1 MGIFGKKTLSP
12 AEKEQLC
19 MQATNWQYE
28 GEQRRAQKDMQGAID
43 CYEKALDLFRKAE
56 FALGEGR
63 ALQGLGMFHRD
74 LQHFDQAAV
83 LLDQALQVFITLND
97 KFRQGTTYDRMG
109 TMYWQM
115 KDNQHS
121 MQMYSKAAE
130 LLLEVNAPKEALDSL
145 IAVGSL
151 QIMEED
157 FSNAE
162 RTLQRALQ
170 IAQQNGIY
178 ESESQAS
185 YHLGVALQKMSR
197 IEDAVESF
205 SRVIHI
211 YQTTGHE
218 GFAPYAAK
226 ELEELGAIETKK
238 ASASQDIH
246 PDIKSA
252 LEIYSRGQN
261 EYAMDRL
268 ADLAR
273 EFILGKD
280 LKNAAQAFEAMGD
293 IHKDLGYTSIALDNF
308 NKARDYY
315 SQCGAKQ
322 DCAQMAL
329 KIEKINQDMQDF
341 EL

>member
-12 AEKEQLC
+12 NEKDQLC
-19 MQATNWQYE
+19 MKASNWQYK
-28 GEQRRAQKDMQGAID
+28 GEQRRAQKDIQGAIE
-43 CYEKALDLFRKAE
+43 CYEEALVLFRKAQ
-56 FALGEGR
+56 FPLGEGR

-74 LQHFDQAAV
+74 LNHFDQAAA
-83 LLDQALQVFITLND
+83 LLDQALQIFITLND

-115 KDNQHS
+115 KDNQRS
-121 MQMYSKAAE
+121 IQMYTKASN

-157 FSNAE
+157 FPNAE
-162 RTLQRALQ
+162 RTLLRALQ
-170 IAQQNGIY
+170 IAQQNGLH

-185 YHLGVALQKMSR
+185 YHLGVALRKSDQIDR
-197 IEDAVESF
+197 AIESF

-211 YQTTGHE
+211 YQKTGHE

-226 ELEELGAIETKK
+226 ELQEMGAIESTKT
-238 ASASQDIH
+238 SAPQNIH

-261 EYAMDRL
+261 EYAMDQL

-280 LKNAAQAFEAMGD
+280 FKNAAQAFEAMGD

-308 NKARDYY
+308 NKARNFY
-315 SQCGAKQ
+315 SQCGSKQ

-329 KIEKINQDMQDF
+329 KIEEINQDMQDF